1 MRKIAG
7 WAYGPGVL
15 PLRFVPDH
23 EMHPGGAHEGLPNV
37 VVDGSPNASTR
48 LTLSHW
54 PGSPTPPELR
64 LDLSAEIAFAALA
77 RPELFDGIEAV
88 TNNHADQDGAMSA
101 FALVDPATALA
112 RRDLAIHVARAGD
125 FGIARD
131 RTAGRIA
138 MTLAAFED
146 ADRGPFGRELLDGPY
161 PEVCGRLYQS
171 ILPLV
176 PELLDHPD
184 RWRHL
189 WEDEDAHLDASLAA
203 IADGT
208 VHIDEHPGLD
218 LAVVHVPDDWAR
230 RTASRFTM
238 SVSSAL
244 HPMAL
249 PTSTDRLRLLVFE
262 GDRPRL
268 ELRYESWVMLTSRP
282 VLPRPD
288 LRGLAARLAELDGR
302 PWRADSPGALV
313 PGLEPEDG
321 TGLDPAIVQ
330 AEAERFLAVA
340 PAAWDPFSPR

>member
-1 MRKIAG
+1 MG
-7 WAYGPGVL
+7 GAYGAVVL

-23 EMHPGGAHEGLPNV
+23 EMQPGGGHEGLPNV
-37 VVDGSPNASTR
+37 VVDGSPNPSTR

-64 LDLSAEIAFAALA
+64 LDLSAEIAFAALD
-77 RPELFDGIEAV
+77 RPELFDGIGAV
-88 TNNHADQDGAMSA
+88 TNNHADQDGAMAA
-101 FALVDPATALA
+101 FALVDPPAALA
-112 RRDLAIHVARAGD
+112 RRDLAIEVARAGD

-146 ADRGPFGRELLDGPY
+146 VERGPFGPDVLDGPY
-161 PEVCGRLYQS
+161 PEVCGRLYLS

-189 WEDEDAHLDASLAA
+189 WDEEDAHLDASLAA

-208 VHIDEHPGLD
+208 VRVEEDVELD
-218 LAVVHVPDDWAR
+218 LAVVHVPDDWAQR
-230 RTASRFTM
+230 AASRFTM
-238 SVSSAL
+238 TVSSAL

-249 PTSTDRLRLLVFE
+249 PTSTERLRLLVFE

-268 ELRYESWVMLTSRP
+268 ELRYETWVMLTSRA

-288 LRGLAARLAELDGR
+288 LRELATRLAELDGH
-302 PWRADSPGALV
+302 PWQADPPGALV
-313 PGLEPEDG
+313 PGMQPVAGSSLA
-321 TGLDPAIVQ
+321 PATVR
-330 AEAERFLAVA
+330 AEIERFLASA
-340 PAAWDPFSPR
+340 PRAWDPFASR